1 MKKTE
6 WYQAKEGKAQHLV
19 YLNKKANELQK
30 LLNNEKTM
38 IIRGAAG
45 RKSPLGG
52 RAKIGDDIFFIETD
66 GDMNVS
72 YKDIISDIVESEK
85 MTEEESVA
93 FVKRYEKDL
102 NLSKAQYERWA
113 GKKFLAVYK
122 ISDLVRID
130 TFKYRRDSN
139 MDDWII
145 TDDINKIKV

>member
-72 YKDIISDIVESEK
+72 YKAIISDIVESEK

>member
-52 RAKIGDDIFFIETD
+52 RAKIGDDIFFVETD
-66 GDMNVS
+66 GDMKVS
-72 YKDIISDIVESEK
+72 YKAIISDIVESEK